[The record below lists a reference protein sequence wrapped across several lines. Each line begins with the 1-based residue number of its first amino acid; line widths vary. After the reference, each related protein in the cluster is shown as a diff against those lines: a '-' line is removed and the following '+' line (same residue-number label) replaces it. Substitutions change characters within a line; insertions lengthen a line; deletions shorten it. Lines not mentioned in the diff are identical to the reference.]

1 MQDFRICK
9 GYYGRFKRQGLRM
22 TLPRQV
28 ILQTLDEASKY
39 MTAEEVFMEVHKDYP
54 QIGLATVYR
63 TLNLLAEMGLVTK
76 FEFGEGKARYELTE
90 RGQKEKHHHL
100 LVCSNCYRVIKYHD
114 FSDEEKSLY
123 QEIENA
129 LEKTYDFRIKR
140 HVVQYYG
147 LCSDCRDRE
156 EEKVY

>member
-1 MQDFRICK
+1 MQGPGVCK

-28 ILQTLDEASKY
+28 ILQALDDASKY

-63 TLNLLAEMGLVTK
+63 TLNLLADMGLVTK

-100 LVCSNCYRVIKYHD
+100 LVCSNCYRVIKYSE
-114 FSDEEKSLY
+114 FSEEEQRLY
-123 QEIENA
+123 QEIEKT
-129 LEKTYDFRIKR
+129 LEKTYEFAIKR

-147 LCSDCRDRE
+147 LCSECRNMSGG
-156 EEKVY
+156 

>member
-1 MQDFRICK
+1 MENSEVCH

-28 ILQTLDEASKY
+28 ILQALDESEKY
-39 MTAEEVFMEVHKDYP
+39 LTAEEVFLEVHKDYP

-63 TLNLLAEMGLVTK
+63 TLSLLTDMALVTK
-76 FEFGEGKARYELTE
+76 FEFGEGKARYELSE

-100 LVCSNCYRVIKYHD
+100 LICTSCYRVIKYSE
-114 FSDEEKSLY
+114 FSEEEKKLY
-123 QEIENA
+123 KEIE
-129 LEKTYDFRIKR
+129 EKMQETKNFSIKR

-147 LCSDCRDRE
+147 LCSACSGSSG
-156 EEKVY
+156 KK

>member
-1 MQDFRICK
+1 MQGPGVCK

-28 ILQTLDEASKY
+28 ILQTLDEASQY
-39 MTAEEVFMEVHKDYP
+39 MTAEEVFMEVHNNYP

-100 LVCSNCYRVIKYHD
+100 LVCSHCYRVYKYTD
-114 FSDEEKSLY
+114 FSDEEKRLY
-123 QEIENA
+123 REIEKQ
-129 LEKTYDFRIKR
+129 LEQSYDFEIKR

-147 LCSDCRDRE
+147 ICADCRNNSG
-156 EEKVY
+156 EKV